1 MSEIRLR
8 FPPSPTGY
16 LHIGGARTAI
26 YNWLY
31 ARKHQGKLL
40 LRIEDTDAERST
52 SDSIEGIIN
61 GLNWLGIDWDE
72 GPYFQ
77 SDHINEH
84 IETAHKL
91 VNTGHAYKCFCAKED
106 LDAKR
111 QAAVAAKITYQYD
124 RTCLKLTPAEIA
136 DREQQKIPYVIRFK
150 VPDGE
155 GSVVFEDKVYG
166 RIERAYRDIEDFVI
180 VRSNGTPLY
189 LLSNVVDDIRDRI
202 SHIIRGQDG
211 LGNTPRQVLIYEA
224 LGAPIP
230 VFAHMSLTLDPQKA
244 KISKRSH
251 GEVVTVQF
259 YRENGFLPWALVNFL
274 VLLGWSPAGDQE
286 FFSREELVEAFSL
299 SGINKAN
306 SIFNYQ
312 KDHPKFITDPKALS
326 INAHY
331 LQTMPLAELAPLV
344 KNVLQDAGLW
354 DAAYEKDRE
363 EWFLSTIDLIRS
375 RFHVLT
381 DFAGP
386 GRAYF
391 SDDYLMDPKP
401 VKKNL
406 AKHEKIGEWLGL
418 LAERYEGLPQF
429 TKEEAERVTRE
440 MAEELDI
447 KPGILINGTRTV
459 VTGQAAGAGL
469 FDVLMAIGRERVIA
483 RLKRFSTLGQA

>member
-31 ARKHQGKLL
+31 ARKHNGKLI
-40 LRIEDTDAERST
+40 LRIEDTDVERST
-52 SDSIEGIIN
+52 KESIDGIID

-77 SDHINEH
+77 SDHSNEH

-91 VNTGHAYKCFCAKED
+91 VETGYAYKCFCTKED
-106 LDAKR
+106 LDIKR

-124 RTCLKLTPAEIA
+124 RTCLKLSKEEITA
-136 DREQQKIPYVIRFK
+136 KEEQKIPYVIRFR

-155 GSVVFEDKVYG
+155 GSVVFDDKVYG
-166 RIERAYRDIEDFVI
+166 RIERACRDIEDFVI
-180 VRSNGTPLY
+180 MRSNGTPLY

-211 LGNTPRQVLIYEA
+211 LGNTPRQILIYEA
-224 LGAPIP
+224 LGAPVP

-259 YRENGFLPWALVNFL
+259 YKEHGFLPWALLNFL
-274 VLLGWSPAGDQE
+274 VLLGWSPSNDQE
-286 FFSREELVEAFSL
+286 IFTHDELIEAFSL
-299 SGINKAN
+299 EGMNKAN

-326 INAHY
+326 INGHY
-331 LQTMPLAELAPLV
+331 LQTMPIEEIAPLV
-344 KNVLQDAGLW
+344 KEVLQNNGLW
-354 DAAYEKDRE
+354 ENAYEENRK
-363 EWFLSTIDLIRS
+363 EWFLSTVDLIRS
-375 RFHVLT
+375 RFHMLT

-391 SDDYLMDPKP
+391 TDEDEMDPKP

-406 AKHEKIGEWLGL
+406 TKHEKIGEWLGL
-418 LAERYEGLPQF
+418 LAERFENLSEF
-429 TKEEAERVTRE
+429 NKEDTERVTRE
-440 MAEELDI
+440 LAEELDI

-469 FDVLMAIGRERVIA
+469 FDILMAIGRDRVLT
-483 RLKRFSTLGQA
+483 RLKRFSAQS

>member
-31 ARKHQGKLL
+31 ARKHNGTLI
-40 LRIEDTDAERST
+40 LRIEDTDVERST
-52 SDSIEGIIN
+52 KESIDGIID
-61 GLNWLGIDWDE
+61 GLDWLGIDWDE

-77 SDHINEH
+77 SDYIQDHL
-84 IETAHKL
+84 ETAQKL
-91 VNTGHAYKCFCAKED
+91 ITTGHAYKCFCTKED
-106 LDAKR
+106 LDEKR
-111 QAAVAAKITYQYD
+111 QAAVTAKITYQYD
-124 RTCLKLTPAEIA
+124 RTCLKLDKEKIA
-136 DREQQKIPYVIRFK
+136 AKEAQNIPYVIRFK
-150 VPDGE
+150 VPDGD

-166 RIERAYRDIEDFVI
+166 RIERTYKDIEDFVI

-202 SHIIRGQDG
+202 THIIRGQDG
-211 LGNTPRQVLIYEA
+211 LGNTPRQILIYQA
-224 LGAPIP
+224 LDVAIP
-230 VFAHMSLTLDPQKA
+230 VFAHMSLTLDPKKA

-259 YRENGFLPWALVNFL
+259 YKENGFLPWALLNFL
-274 VLLGWSPAGDQE
+274 VLLGWSPASNQE
-286 FFSREELVEAFSL
+286 FFTRADLIETFSL
-299 SGINKAN
+299 EGMNKAN

-326 INAHY
+326 INGHY
-331 LQTMPLAELAPLV
+331 LQTMPVEELAPLV
-344 KNVLQDAGLW
+344 KDVLQNTDLW
-354 DAAYEKDRE
+354 HDAYEKDGKK
-363 EWFLSTIDLIRS
+363 WFLETIDLIRS

-391 SDDYLMDPKP
+391 SDEYEMDPKP

-406 AKHEKIGEWLGL
+406 TKHEKIGEWLGL
-418 LAERYEGLPQF
+418 LAERFENLPDF
-429 TKEEAERVTRE
+429 NKEDAERVARE
-440 MAEELDI
+440 LADELDI

-469 FDVLMAIGRERVIA
+469 FDVLMAIGRDRVIA
-483 RLKRFSTLGQA
+483 RLKKFSVQG